1 MVDVVCIGAHVLDVI
16 GGPVD
21 EMPGPNRA
29 VLVDEIGITVAG
41 TAGGV
46 AVDLARHGLSV
57 ATIGVVGDDV
67 AGRLM
72 ASMMGEQGIDT
83 TGLRIH
89 PTLQTSMSMHAIGLD
104 GERRPIHIVGANRS
118 IEAADLTGVAAAGPR
133 AVHFGGLDVMPQ
145 LWDAAPDLIAS
156 WRRAGAIVTL
166 DLLGRAA
173 PSTLDW
179 GAVLRDV
186 DWFLP
191 NDGQLVQISGAA
203 TPLDGAKWALDH
215 GVGHIVVTLG
225 ADGALVATG
234 THDVVVV
241 PARDVEVRDTTGCGD
256 AVVGGLLVALLAG
269 LDDATAVDL
278 AVVAGSTTARGY
290 GSDAG
295 VAGLDAL
302 MIAAHELPIRRPGV
316 TVDEPR

>member
-1 MVDVVCIGAHVLDVI
+1 MADVICIGAHVLDVI

-21 EMPGPNRA
+21 AMPGPGRA

-46 AVDLARHGLSV
+46 AVDLARHGVTV

-72 ASMMGEQGIDT
+72 ASMMDDHGIDT
-83 TGLRIH
+83 SGLRVH
-89 PTLQTSMSMHAIGLD
+89 PTLQTSMSMHAIGPD

-118 IEAADLTGVAAAGPR
+118 ITLDDLAGVAAAGAR
-133 AVHFGGLDVMPQ
+133 VVHFGGLDVMPQ
-145 LWDAAPDLIAS
+145 LWADAPALVAS

-166 DLLGRAA
+166 DLLGRPAG
-173 PSTLDW
+173 TTVDW
-179 GAVLRDV
+179 TAVLTNV

-191 NDGQLVQISGAA
+191 NDAQLLQLSGTSTARDAA
-203 TPLDGAKWALDH
+203 AWALDRGARH
-215 GVGHIVVTLG
+215 VVVTLG
-225 ADGALVATG
+225 GDGALFATP
-234 THDVVVV
+234 TDVVVV
-241 PARDVEVRDTTGCGD
+241 PAREVEVRDTTGCGD
-256 AVVGGLLVALLAG
+256 AVVGGLIAALLAG
-269 LDDATAVDL
+269 LDDATAIEL

-302 MIAAHELPIRRPGV
+302 QAARRELPIRPPAVSIDAAR
-316 TVDEPR
+316 